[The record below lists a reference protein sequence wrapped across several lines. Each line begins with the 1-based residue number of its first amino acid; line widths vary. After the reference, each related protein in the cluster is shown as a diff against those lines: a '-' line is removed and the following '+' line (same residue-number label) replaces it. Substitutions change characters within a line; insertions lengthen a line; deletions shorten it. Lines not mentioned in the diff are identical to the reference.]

1 MYDKRT
7 NSQIPPR
14 TFGITLAILLSVLL
28 FSVIPFLQVGAI
40 LLLQTR
46 TGVGDGAD
54 APIAVG
60 ANFGGVSN
68 EFLIAQAVLGAVF
81 LVVAFFA
88 WRGRPSSIRLV
99 LIIGVIV
106 LTVFYAWDSVTAIFT
121 PPDPQ
126 DGLDSAGPVRTL
138 LHLLRLGGNFLVP
151 LYVLWYL
158 NRAPARAF
166 YRGSYLPEDVE
177 SQEE

>member
-7 NSQIPPR
+7 SSQIPPR
-14 TFGITLAILLSVLL
+14 TFGITIAILLSVLL
-28 FSVIPFLQVGAI
+28 FTVIPFLQVGAI
-40 LLLQTR
+40 VLLQSR
-46 TGVGDGAD
+46 TSGLDGAD

-60 ANFGGVSN
+60 ASFGGVSN

-81 LVVAFFA
+81 LVVAYFA
-88 WRGRPSSIRLV
+88 WRGRPSSIRVL
-99 LIIGVIV
+99 LIISVIV
-106 LTVFYAWDSVTAIFT
+106 LTGFYAWDSVTAIFT

-126 DGLDSAGPVRTL
+126 TGLDSAGPVRTL
-138 LHLLRLGGNFLVP
+138 LHLLRLNGNLLLP

-166 YRGSYLPEDVE
+166 YRGFYLPEE
-177 SQEE
+177 IRSQEE